1 MARVTGLEPATS
13 GVTGRHSNQLSYTR
27 ALDEHVSAVFVV
39 GAVDK
44 GFATGCQAHL
54 DSITANRRRFF
65 DRRHFAREN
74 RYAAK
79 LALVHLALRS
89 QSRPLKGPPRSGRLA
104 QLVERFVYTE
114 DVGGSSPSSPTIL
127 FQSRISARLDH
138 QVGEFAAAWLQ
149 NSNSAGQPR

>member
-44 GFATGCQAHL
+44 GFATGCQAYL
-54 DSITANRRRFF
+54 DGITANRRRFF

-74 RYAAK
+74 RYTAK
-79 LALVHLALRS
+79 LMLVHLALRS
-89 QSRPLKGPPRSGRLA
+89 RFRPLKGPPG
-104 QLVERFVYTE
+104 
-114 DVGGSSPSSPTIL
+114 
-127 FQSRISARLDH
+127 
-138 QVGEFAAAWLQ
+138 
-149 NSNSAGQPR
+149 AGD